1 MDDILDTQKFQNDNF
16 EFKYSIVN
24 LCNTVKRVQTVIE
37 NKAKEKNIELIITGN
52 CDKLERCLYADERR
66 ISQIFVNILNNA
78 IKYTKSN
85 GKIFWD
91 IKFNKINNHKVVI
104 FTKIRD
110 TGVGMTED
118 FINKNLFKPFS
129 KEINSLSKSEGG
141 TGLGLTISKE
151 LIELLGGEIEF
162 ESKVDKGSTFYF
174 ELEFYKDYI
183 TYQQW
188 RLENGKIS
196 KGKFSLL
203 KISEPEYLKFIKRL
217 EEEELFNE
225 KVVEIIRVETRDS
238 KINEIISS
246 NTDKE
251 MDNFFDEFDI

>member
-1 MDDILDTQKFQNDNF
+1 
-16 EFKYSIVN
+16 
-24 LCNTVKRVQTVIE
+24 
-37 NKAKEKNIELIITGN
+37 
-52 CDKLERCLYADERR
+52 
-66 ISQIFVNILNNA
+66 
-78 IKYTKSN
+78 
-85 GKIFWD
+85 
-91 IKFNKINNHKVVI
+91 
-104 FTKIRD
+104 
-110 TGVGMTED
+110 MT
-118 FINKNLFKPFS
+118 
-129 KEINSLSKSEGG
+129 
-141 TGLGLTISKE
+141 
-151 LIELLGGEIEF
+151 
-162 ESKVDKGSTFYF
+162 
-174 ELEFYKDYI
+174 ELEFYEDYI